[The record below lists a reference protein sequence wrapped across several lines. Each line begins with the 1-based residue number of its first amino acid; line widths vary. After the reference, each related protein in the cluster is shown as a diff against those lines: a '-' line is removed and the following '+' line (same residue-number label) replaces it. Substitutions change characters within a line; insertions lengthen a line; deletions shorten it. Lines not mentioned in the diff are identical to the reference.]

1 MIDQISAHFMIFIDG
16 ASPGI
21 AERKSLEFFL
31 NGVELSLNSV
41 ISANLRNLINH

>member
-1 MIDQISAHFMIFIDG
+1 MIDQISVHYMIFKDR
-16 ASPGI
+16 ADPGI
-21 AERKSLEFFL
+21 AERKSLGFFL